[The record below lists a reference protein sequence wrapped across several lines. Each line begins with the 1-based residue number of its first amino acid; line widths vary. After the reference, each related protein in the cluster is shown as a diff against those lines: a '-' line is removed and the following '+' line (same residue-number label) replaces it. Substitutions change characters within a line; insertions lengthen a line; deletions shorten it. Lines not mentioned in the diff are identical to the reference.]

1 MKIRTDFVTNSSS
14 SSFTLTLR
22 LKLKN
27 GNDVMLSNY
36 REEGDANCGGSE
48 LDIYEA
54 ETNQRK
60 HVNYD
65 PMDVFWDLDE
75 IDEEEIFFMEHDP
88 DEIAEAVDYKLNLG
102 IGSGFGL
109 SEVQKMTDID
119 FAGQLADAF
128 SFYAEDNEGSNEEE
142 FFDEDDFDEDDF
154 DEDDFD
160 EDDFDESDDLMNA
173 LIEKAIEKYHESSQ
187 KAREYLADNIK
198 SKKDIEDMYVTMD
211 FSGRG
216 EMLAGPKEILDKV
229 LGFGDAQKIY
239 SAAKESDK
247 EVEKVASELQAK
259 GVAKDYSLQAVVN
272 ALRLAKELNYAP
284 DEASVKQTIAK
295 DGKYDL
301 EFSWE

>member
-65 PMDVFWDLDE
+65 PMDVFCDLDE

-142 FFDEDDFDEDDF
+142 FFDEDDFDE
-154 DEDDFD
+154 
-160 EDDFDESDDLMNA
+160 SDDLMNA

-229 LGFGDAQKIY
+229 LGFGDAQIIY

-247 EVEKVASELQAK
+247 EVEKVASELQAQ

>member
-27 GNDVMLSNY
+27 GNEVMLSNC
-36 REEGDANCGGSE
+36 RIDGDVNGDETE
-48 LDIYEA
+48 LVIYEA
-54 ETNQRK
+54 DTKQRK
-60 HVNYD
+60 QVSYN
-65 PMDVFWDLDE
+65 PMDVLGDLDE
-75 IDEEEIFFMEHDP
+75 IDEEGIFFMEHDP

-102 IGSGFGL
+102 IASDFGL
-109 SEVQKMTDID
+109 SEVQKMTDVD

-128 SFYAEDNEGSNEEE
+128 SFYAKDNEVLDEEE

-154 DEDDFD
+154 DENDDI
-160 EDDFDESDDLMNA
+160 MNA
-173 LIEKAIEKYHESSQ
+173 LIEKAMEKHKESSQ

-198 SKKDIEDMYVTMD
+198 AKKDIEDMYVNME

-216 EMLAGPKEILDKV
+216 EMLAGPEEILNRV
-229 LGFGDAQKIY
+229 LGSYDAQKIY
-239 SAAKESDK
+239 SAAEESDK
-247 EVEKVASELQAK
+247 EVEEVASELQAQ

-272 ALRLAKELNYAP
+272 AIRLAKELNYAP